1 MSTSKSKGISCW
13 DDPPQVS
20 SLLSYSEE
28 DMKIK
33 DKTSLDVPSYVRY
46 SIGGDSAKTIE
57 PMEGLE
63 SEFKPSSSRSEA
75 QAFSHS
81 DQAVKGDY
89 SLPEGTVLQISS
101 QKSSDSAQA
110 ALEHPMSFKE
120 TEEGENQRVL
130 HYEPLKPVVNPDEIQ
145 TTISSLKICLA
156 AEDIVNT
163 MLTSFGLSN
172 QTSHTTENME
182 TMKPFYISKEML
194 QCLTS
199 EQLKN
204 EKSLLKIWEKR
215 NSYGTEDENKGPVA
229 SGEDSILLEKWK
241 NKHRS

>member
-1 MSTSKSKGISCW
+1 MHKEPSSTSIFEENIVASQIISTLINQCTYFYELMIKSHAKENLLQGAKNVYSVNCSRFTTGPEMSTSKSKGISCW

-46 SIGGDSAKTIE
+46 STGDSTKTIE
-57 PMEGLE
+57 PKEGLE
-63 SEFKPSSSRSEA
+63 SEFKPSSPRSEA
-75 QAFSHS
+75 QAFSHF

-120 TEEGENQRVL
+120 AEEGENQRVL
-130 HYEPLKPVVNPDEIQ
+130 HYEPLKPVVNSDFVLHKGY
-145 TTISSLKICLA
+145 SFKA
-156 AEDIVNT
+156 AFI
-163 MLTSFGLSN
+163 
-172 QTSHTTENME
+172 
-182 TMKPFYISKEML
+182 
-194 QCLTS
+194 
-199 EQLKN
+199 
-204 EKSLLKIWEKR
+204 
-215 NSYGTEDENKGPVA
+215 
-229 SGEDSILLEKWK
+229 
-241 NKHRS
+241 

>member
-1 MSTSKSKGISCW
+1 MHKEPSSTSIFEENIVASQIISTLINQCTYFYELMIKSHAKENLLQGAKNVYSVNCSRFTTGPEMSTSKSKGISCW

-75 QAFSHS
+75 QVFSHF

-110 ALEHPMSFKE
+110 ALEHPMSFRE
-120 TEEGENQRVL
+120 MEEGENQRVL
-130 HYEPLKPVVNPDEIQ
+130 HYEPLKPVVNSDFVLHKGY
-145 TTISSLKICLA
+145 SFKA
-156 AEDIVNT
+156 AFI
-163 MLTSFGLSN
+163 
-172 QTSHTTENME
+172 
-182 TMKPFYISKEML
+182 
-194 QCLTS
+194 
-199 EQLKN
+199 
-204 EKSLLKIWEKR
+204 
-215 NSYGTEDENKGPVA
+215 
-229 SGEDSILLEKWK
+229 
-241 NKHRS
+241 